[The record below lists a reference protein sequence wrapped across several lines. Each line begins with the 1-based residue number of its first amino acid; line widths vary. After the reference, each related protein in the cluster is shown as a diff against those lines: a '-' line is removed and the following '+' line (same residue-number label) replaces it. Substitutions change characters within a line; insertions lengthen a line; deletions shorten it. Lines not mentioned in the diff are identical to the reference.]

1 MEQDRPLPPKKE
13 RDPIADAL
21 EMMVYGLYIIG
32 SHKGGEVNGMMADW
46 VMQVSFRPRLVLV
59 ALERDARTLEN
70 VRATGAFSVNMLGT
84 EDADV
89 ELARKFA
96 QPYYAAKVE
105 GRPEDE
111 AQRVYRKLE
120 GIPYSRGR
128 TGCPILDDAVAWL
141 ECEAEQEVAVG
152 DHVLVIGRVVDGDVR
167 RYGPILS
174 SEVTGWTYSG

>member
-1 MEQDRPLPPKKE
+1 MPPPKKG

-21 EMMVYGLYIIG
+21 EMMVYGLYIVG
-32 SHKGGEVNGMMADW
+32 SRKGDEVNGMMADW

-70 VRATGAFSVNMLGT
+70 VRASGAFTVNMLGT
-84 EDADV
+84 DDADV

-105 GRPEDE
+105 GRPEEE
-111 AQRVYRKLE
+111 AAKVYRKLE

-128 TGCPILDDAVAWL
+128 SGCPSLEQAVAWL
-141 ECEAEQEVAVG
+141 ECQVEQEVEVG

>member
-1 MEQDRPLPPKKE
+1 MPPPKKG

-21 EMMVYGLYIIG
+21 EMMVYGLYIVG
-32 SHKGGEVNGMMADW
+32 SRKGDEVNGMMADW

-70 VRATGAFSVNMLGT
+70 VRASGAFTVNMLGT
-84 EDADV
+84 DDADV

-105 GRPEDE
+105 GRPIHE
-111 AQRVYRKLE
+111 AQRVYHKLV
-120 GIPYSRGR
+120 GIPYSRGQ
-128 TGCPILDDAVAWL
+128 TGCPILEDAVAWL
-141 ECEAEQEVAVG
+141 ECQVEQEVEAG
-152 DHVLVIGRVVDGDVR
+152 DHVLVIGRVLDGDVR
-167 RYGPILS
+167 RYVPILT

>member
-1 MEQDRPLPPKKE
+1 MPPPKKE

-21 EMMVYGLYIIG
+21 EMMVYGLYIVG
-32 SHKGGEVNGMMADW
+32 SRKGDEVNGMMADW

-70 VRATGAFSVNMLGT
+70 VRASGAFTVNMLGT
-84 EDADV
+84 EEADI
-89 ELARKFA
+89 ELARRFA

-105 GRPEDE
+105 GRPEEE
-111 AQRVYRKLE
+111 AAKVYRKLE
-120 GIPYSRGR
+120 GIPYSRSR
-128 TGCPILDDAVAWL
+128 SGCPVLDQAVAWL
-141 ECEAEQEVAVG
+141 ECQVEQEVEAG